1 MKIEIN
7 QLLDKYWEGETSIEE
22 EATLMQYFQS
32 STIEDSHQQFK
43 PLFDWVAEEKQIQS
57 PVTTD
62 IDTLLDKYWEAETTV
77 KEEETLKA
85 YFNSGRIEE
94 RHTMYAD
101 LFGFYE
107 DQQLITYSAPVK
119 SLPVMEDKEKG
130 NNKTRIIQLIVRVA
144 AVAVL
149 VVGAVFV
156 INNMNNTLTS
166 STTAS
171 TSNVYEVED
180 PEEALRITREALA
193 LVSTKFRESQEP
205 LKENLINIEKIDIFR
220 AE

>member
-32 STIEDSHQQFK
+32 GIIDDTHQQFK
-43 PLFDWVAEEKQIQS
+43 PLFDWVTEEKNIQS
-57 PVTTD
+57 PISAD
-62 IDTLLDKYWEAETTV
+62 IDSLLDKYWEGETSV

-85 YFNSGRIEE
+85 YFNSGHIEE
-94 RHTMYAD
+94 KHTMYAD

-107 DQQLITYSAPVK
+107 DQQLITYTGPVK
-119 SLPVMEDKEKG
+119 TLPLHNVKEKG
-130 NNKTRIIQLIVRVA
+130 NNKTKIIQLIVRVA

-149 VVGAVFV
+149 VLGAVFV
-156 INNMNNTLTS
+156 ISNTNNTVSS

>member
-7 QLLDKYWEGETSIEE
+7 QLLDKYWEGETSVEE
-22 EATLMQYFQS
+22 EAILMQYFKS
-32 STIEDSHQQFK
+32 GTIDDAHQQFK
-43 PLFDWVAEEKQIQS
+43 PLFDWVTEEKKIQS
-57 PVTTD
+57 PVSTD
-62 IDTLLDKYWEAETTV
+62 IDYLLDKYWEAETSV

-94 RHTMYAD
+94 KHTMYAD
-101 LFGFYE
+101 LFGFYG
-107 DQQLITYSAPVK
+107 DQQLITYSAPIET
-119 SLPVMEDKEKG
+119 LPVHDDKEKEK
-130 NNKTRIIQLIVRVA
+130 NKTKIIQLMVRVA

-149 VVGAVFV
+149 VLGAVFV
-156 INNMNNTLTS
+156 INNMNNTVSS

-171 TSNVYEVED
+171 SSNVYEVED